1 MNKLEEIWRVFK
13 PIYHFDKG
21 MYHIDIGQIF
31 DWVFVQN
38 SFQTFAKTSSALLN
52 TSIFSIF

>member
-1 MNKLEEIWRVFK
+1 MNKLEEIGRVFK

-21 MYHIDIGQIF
+21 MYHVDIAQIF

-38 SFQTFAKTSSALLN
+38 SFQTFAETFSALLN